1 MPEEV
6 YKIIRDL
13 DQDGE
18 FFDPIY
24 EYSIKEQIHGER
36 CQEKEDPD
44 EQKETLNFVLLS
56 EEEDSLLPCFSLACE
71 VETTSLSDEEFED
84 LVEAAPTSTSPAH
97 QEENMMS
104 YNPFEKLDDALFHD
118 FGNEEN
124 TKRISMK
131 FLLQK
136 A

>member
-1 MPEEV
+1 
-6 YKIIRDL
+6 
-13 DQDGE
+13 
-18 FFDPIY
+18 
-24 EYSIKEQIHGER
+24 
-36 CQEKEDPD
+36 
-44 EQKETLNFVLLS
+44 VLLS
-56 EEEDSLLPCFSLACE
+56 EEEDALLPCFSLACE
-71 VETTSLSDEEFED
+71 VETTSLNDEEFED
-84 LVEAAPTSTSPAH
+84 LVEASPTSASPAH